1 MFLTLEH
8 AEVPLGALVKGA
20 HSWRYVEYLTSQ
32 PWFYVMALE
41 HVEGIARPATLLI
54 KALEDLLELE
64 GVDNDAWEITRVHLV
79 SPGHLNGTEDW
90 KMERLKEIAKIKN
103 NGNSSLLY
111 LLHSGVIYFENRQAR
126 SYLSNFSKEVL
137 FRQAHD
143 SET

>member
-1 MFLTLEH
+1 MEFR
-8 AEVPLGALVKGA
+8 PLGALVKGA

-54 KALEDLLELE
+54 KALDDLLELE

-90 KMERLKEIAKIKN
+90 KMERLKEIAKIKSMRIP
-103 NGNSSLLY
+103 GTVPAELEQRVVPP
-111 LLHSGVIYFENRQAR
+111 GVWALPGDRFLWRVLPDPQHPNRR
-126 SYLSNFSKEVL
+126 
-137 FRQAHD
+137 
-143 SET
+143 